1 MIGSV
6 MAVPVRE
13 FVIGFLLLAYGI
25 NGKNE
30 WSRGSQN
37 HLMLGGGNDLWE
49 IAGLA
54 TRLTL
59 DMGLHLVSPVPSF
72 S

>member
-13 FVIGFLLLAYGI
+13 SVIGFILLAYGI
-25 NGKNE
+25 NGKGE
-30 WSRGSQN
+30 RSRGSQF
-37 HLMLGGGNDLWE
+37 HLMLGGGNDLWM

-59 DMGLHLVSPVPSF
+59 DMGLHLVSLVPSL